1 MQIFELLKKDHRK
14 VEKLFSEIEGTAEP
28 KKREKLFEQI
38 YKELSMHAEAEELTF
53 YAAMREY
60 EETEALLDEA
70 EEEHVEMKVMLEEMK
85 SLDATSPDFAKK
97 LLDLKNAVQH
107 HVEEEESE
115 VFPTVED
122 CMDEE
127 ELEQLADDF
136 KQTKTQLQE
145 EMLAAR

>member
-14 VEKLFSEIEGTAEP
+14 VEKLFSEIEETDDS
-28 KKREKLFEQI
+28 KKRQKLFEQI

-70 EEEHVEMKVMLEEMK
+70 EEEHVEVKVMLEEMK
-85 SLDATSPDFAKK
+85 SLDAASPEFAKK
-97 LLDLKNAVQH
+97 IITLKNAVQH

-115 VFPTVED
+115 VFPTVEE
-122 CMDEE
+122 CMDDE
-127 ELEQLADDF
+127 ELEQLADEF
-136 KQTKTQLQE
+136 KQTKTHLQE
-145 EMLAAR
+145 EMLAAK